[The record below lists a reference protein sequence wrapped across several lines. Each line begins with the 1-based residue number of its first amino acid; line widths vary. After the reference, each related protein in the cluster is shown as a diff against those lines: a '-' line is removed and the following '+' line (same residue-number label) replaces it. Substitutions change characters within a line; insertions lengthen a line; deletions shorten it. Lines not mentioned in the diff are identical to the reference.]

1 MTESFSK
8 EQHTMKKK
16 SLELEKAKH
25 EIKNSM
31 NMFNS
36 TLDTVDKKGL
46 ANRKI
51 DQWEKMHA
59 EEWRETRGRKYR

>member
-1 MTESFSK
+1 MY
-8 EQHTMKKK
+8 
-16 SLELEKAKH
+16 
-25 EIKNSM
+25 
-31 NMFNS
+31 MFNS